1 MDKLDFPC
9 RYPEAQRQ
17 PTSSKISLLPP
28 LLLVLLLTP
37 LLFSFARQVWSPLLS
52 RASPPPTFPK
62 GSTVGA
68 QRALVLFV
76 WEVGPFEFYNL
87 ETFSRVSKARL
98 RHYMRPSC
106 SIDLAREISAIC
118 RALISMAIGAARA
131 WSRCVFVVVHYICAF
146 CICQITHFL
155 LFEAYWACL
164 CAILFSGREDGHMHE

>member
-1 MDKLDFPC
+1 MSLSRGSKATNILENLP
-9 RYPEAQRQ
+9 P
-17 PTSSKISLLPP
+17 PTPAPGTAPDPPP
-28 LLLVLLLTP
+28 LLLCPPSLESIVIQGIA
-37 LLFSFARQVWSPLLS
+37 SSHVSEGVDRWGSARIGAICLGSG
-52 RASPPPTFPK
+52 TF
-62 GSTVGA
+62 
-68 QRALVLFV
+68 RIL
-76 WEVGPFEFYNL
+76 YNL

-118 RALISMAIGAARA
+118 RALIAMAIGAARA

-146 CICQITHFL
+146 CICEITHFL